1 MVRNIPKKN
10 MKISPDPI
18 RFRDA
23 VMPNAVESMLK
34 KKIRLIK
41 RIPNT
46 ANPAYVSAR
55 YFAGLNASIRS
66 MIPNASMY
74 TATNF
79 PMNSS
84 WGVAAIFT
92 PSASVNALEVTSI
105 GNNNPIAAN
114 RT

>member
-1 MVRNIPKKN
+1 MKK
-10 MKISPDPI
+10 MKISAEPI

-23 VMPNAVESMLK
+23 VIPNVEESMLK
-34 KKIRLIK
+34 KKTRLIK

-55 YFAGLNASIRS
+55 YFSGLNASIRS

-84 WGVAAIFT
+84 WGVVAIFT
-92 PSASVNALEVTSI
+92 PSASENALEVISI